1 MRAGSSGQWNV
12 VAHCRFCTST
22 DTLCVLSGESSPGEA
37 ITEGSKIVSVLIK
50 EKQDILNSYIN

>member
-1 MRAGSSGQWNV
+1 M
-12 VAHCRFCTST
+12 AHCRFCTST

-50 EKQDILNSYIN
+50 EKQDIVNSYIN